1 METPWN
7 IPPHV
12 VSTSTLP
19 CMSGLIATEP
29 HANSRDGGRNVVR
42 MKHKGRATLSECFT
56 FQRKEKAKIDRGTL
70 IPSCLSCGNRHA
82 LFFFSIGPNQ
92 WIAPTPCPEV
102 MSLRQSWLDWVG
114 ADGVGRI
121 GDTYTHTLE
130 VLPLERLVRVTFLL
144 LSLYLSVDRWRKGE
158 AHVTKPDLRD
168 WRSFLWM
175 CRCL

>member
-1 METPWN
+1 
-7 IPPHV
+7 
-12 VSTSTLP
+12 
-19 CMSGLIATEP
+19 MSEVIATEP

-42 MKHKGRATLSECFT
+42 MKHKGRATLLECFT

-92 WIAPTPCPEV
+92 GIAPTPCPEV

-121 GDTYTHTLE
+121 GDTYTHIEGPSFGE
-130 VLPLERLVRVTFLL
+130 VSEGYLPPS
-144 LSLYLSVDRWRKGE
+144 LSLSNSGGRAKCMSPNPIYVIDEVFSGCVAVYKARLIHCDTASVVNL
-158 AHVTKPDLRD
+158 A
-168 WRSFLWM
+168 
-175 CRCL
+175 